1 MTLDAV
7 AARTKISVFLLEG
20 LERDDVSHWPGGIF
34 RRSYIRDYAKAIGLP
49 PETVLAEFL
58 ERHPAPDD
66 GSVAELAAAAQAD
79 GGSHRGRSS
88 AWLRTQAE
96 GVLGALARARD
107 QLTTR
112 RSAMPVAPAVPV
124 ASTGVPARPLEWA
137 ALARLCTRLAQ
148 VDALAGTK
156 PLLREVTAVL
166 DAVGVIVWVWDARG
180 STLQP
185 AATHGYAD
193 AVVAQLPR
201 VQPEADHATARA
213 FRLGKRCAVGATER
227 ASGALVVPLITP
239 AGCVG
244 VLAWEFAAGSRQ
256 PESSDAAAAILAAQ
270 FARLLGATEARK
282 RSGPRDQAGAT
293 AEKDRYLATA
303 GWPSQSSNRISPSS
317 ASLPGTSVR
326 LSTSTP

>member
-49 PETVLAEFL
+49 PETILAEFL

-66 GSVAELAAAAQAD
+66 GAVAGLTAAAEAH
-79 GGSHRGRSS
+79 GSSDRGKSS
-88 AWLRTQAE
+88 TWLRAQAE
-96 GVLGALARARD
+96 GILGVVARARD
-107 QLTTR
+107 QLTAR
-112 RSAMPVAPAVPV
+112 RGSMPDAPDAVVVNPGTP
-124 ASTGVPARPLEWA
+124 SPPLEWP
-137 ALARLCTRLAQ
+137 ALAHLCTRLAQ
-148 VDALAGTK
+148 IDSLTSVK
-156 PLLREVTAVL
+156 SLLREVTTVL
-166 DAVGVIVWVWDARG
+166 NAVGVIVWVWDAGDSALR
-180 STLQP
+180 P

-193 AVVAQLPR
+193 PVVAQLPKVR
-201 VQPEADHATARA
+201 PEADHATARA
-213 FRLGKRCAVGATER
+213 FRLGKRCVVGATER
-227 ASGALVVPLITP
+227 ASGALVVPLMTP

-282 RSGPRDQAGAT
+282 RGSSRDQAGA
-293 AEKDRYLATA
+293 AAASDRYLATA
-303 GWPSQSSNRISPSS
+303 G
-317 ASLPGTSVR
+317 
-326 LSTSTP
+326 